1 MYFKN
6 RQEAGQKLAQRLG
19 RYVDDTVVV
28 VALTDGAVV
37 VGQEISRYLRG
48 SLTLLLTQDII
59 LPGENSVVGTIDQS
73 GGFTYNSMFTAGQI
87 EEFVSE
93 FHNFLEAAK
102 MNAAHVIN
110 HMLGQGGILERD
122 QLRDKVVIL
131 VSDGVKNGT
140 SFDAA
145 MNYLKPVRL
154 KRLIAVSPIA
164 SVPAVDRMHIIAD
177 ELHVL
182 NVADN
187 FISTDHYYDDNN
199 LPSREEMIAQL
210 DDIYSEVADK
220 PHRTYT

>member
-6 RQEAGQKLAQRLG
+6 RQDAGLKLAERLE

-28 VALTDGAVV
+28 MALTDGGIL
-37 VGQEISRYLRG
+37 VGEVIARYLRG
-48 SLTLLLTQDII
+48 TLTLLLTKDIP
-59 LPGENSVVGTIDQS
+59 LPGDTSIVGTIDQS
-73 GGFTYNSMFTAGQI
+73 GGFTYNSMFSAGQI

-93 FHNFLEAAK
+93 YHNYLEAEK
-102 MNAAHVIN
+102 INAAHDIN
-110 HMLGQGGILERD
+110 QMLAQNGLIDRSG
-122 QLRDKVVIL
+122 LRDKVVIL

-154 KRLIAVSPIA
+154 KRLVAVAPVA
-164 SVPAVDRMHIIAD
+164 AVPAVDRMHIIAD

-182 NVADN
+182 SVTDN
-187 FISTDHYYDDNN
+187 FLNTDHYYDENE
-199 LPSREEMIAQL
+199 LPAHGDLVKKLNPLSQT
-210 DDIYSEVADK
+210 VADK